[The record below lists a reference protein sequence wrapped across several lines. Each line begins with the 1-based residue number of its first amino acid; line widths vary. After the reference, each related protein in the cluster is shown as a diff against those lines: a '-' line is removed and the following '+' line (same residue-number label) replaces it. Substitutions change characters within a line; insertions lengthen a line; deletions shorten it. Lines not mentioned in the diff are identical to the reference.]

1 MIMNNQM
8 PFFMPM
14 YPNNRIDNNITEK
27 LNILEKRLE
36 KLEERVTYLEKTK
49 MTKLQN
55 NKNNYESFKEGY
67 ML

>member
-1 MIMNNQM
+1 MNNQM